1 MRSNRILRL
10 TFVLLR
16 QTNTKSKKRR
26 RSGAGKT
33 EIDGEG
39 EPKGDE
45 AGKMKPQM
53 NAKDHICLKSRLKT
67 LTSHPF

>member
-1 MRSNRILRL
+1 MRGGGGGG
-10 TFVLLR
+10 
-16 QTNTKSKKRR
+16 QE
-26 RSGAGKT
+26 KT

-45 AGKMKPQM
+45 VGKMKPQM

-67 LTSHPF
+67 LMSHPL